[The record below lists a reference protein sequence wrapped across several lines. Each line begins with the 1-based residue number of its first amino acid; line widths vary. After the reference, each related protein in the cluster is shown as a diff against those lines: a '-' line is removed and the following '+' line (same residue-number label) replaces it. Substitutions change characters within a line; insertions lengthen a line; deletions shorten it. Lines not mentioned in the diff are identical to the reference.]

1 MLILTSFDKCNSLSD
16 SYLVNSLKFN
26 DMYQITQLKTFLIF
40 DNNETL
46 GKWLKPIG
54 PTVKK
59 KQ

>member
-1 MLILTSFDKCNSLSD
+1 MSESD
-16 SYLVNSLKFN
+16 VVNSLKFN
-26 DMYQITQLKTFLIF
+26 DMYQITQLKTSPIF

-46 GKWLKPIG
+46 GKRLKPIG